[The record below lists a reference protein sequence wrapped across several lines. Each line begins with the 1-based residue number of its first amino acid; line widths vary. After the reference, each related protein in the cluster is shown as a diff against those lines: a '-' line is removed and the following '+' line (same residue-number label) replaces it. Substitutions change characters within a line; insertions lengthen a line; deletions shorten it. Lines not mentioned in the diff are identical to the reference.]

1 MGVLGIVSGQS
12 RWENGIWSAV
22 MIETVN
28 SPYIHAATT
37 ENFKSMVLDNSYSG
51 PVLVNFW
58 SRKAGPCLRQYPI
71 LDKLIHHFGGR
82 LLLVNVDTENEF
94 VFTKEYGIASVP
106 TLKVFR
112 YGKVVE
118 TLHGYQSEQD
128 LKKVL
133 DLYVARDSDK
143 TLVEAIRRY
152 TQGDAGGAYEMIA
165 NAIVEDPINP
175 RLPVAMCKLLKHEER
190 FEDAMQ
196 LLDALPADIRKHEEI
211 VQLHA
216 LLSFHVDAKD
226 IRDAGALVVRIASA
240 PEDIDAAKQLAAY
253 YVIQQRYEDA
263 LQQLV
268 SMMEQDKSYADNYAQ
283 KAMLKVFTLLGP
295 EHPLVVQYRPTLK
308 RYAH

>member
-1 MGVLGIVSGQS
+1 
-12 RWENGIWSAV
+12 
-22 MIETVN
+22 
-28 SPYIHAATT
+28 
-37 ENFKSMVLDNSYSG
+37 
-51 PVLVNFW
+51 VLVNYW

-112 YGKVVE
+112 FGKVME
-118 TLHGYQSEQD
+118 TLHGYQSEAD

-133 DLYVARDSDK
+133 DLYVARESDK
-143 TLVEAIRRY
+143 ILAEAIQRY
-152 TQGDAGGAYEMIA
+152 TQGDASGAYEMIA
-165 NAIVEDPINP
+165 DAIVKDPVNP

-190 FEDAMQ
+190 FDDAMQ
-196 LLDALPADIRKHEEI
+196 LIEALPRDIRKYGEI

-216 LLSFHVDAKD
+216 LLSFHIDVKD
-226 IRDAGALVVRIASA
+226 IRDADALVARIDSLPDDMA
-240 PEDIDAAKQLAAY
+240 AAKQLAAY

-263 LQQLV
+263 LQQLA
-268 SMMEQDKSYADNYAQ
+268 SMMGQDKTYADNYTQ
-283 KAMLKVFTLLGP
+283 KAMLKVFALLGP
-295 EHPLVVQYRPTLK
+295 DHPLIAQYRPTFK